1 MDETKAL
8 AIIAALANGI
18 NPLTGE
24 TFPANS
30 PYQSPDIVR
39 ALFMAQRS
47 LEAKRSTRGAAA
59 APTASSA
66 NVGQRWSDEED
77 RRLLGEFD
85 RGRSVAELAKLHGR
99 SPTGIEARLAKHGR
113 LPMPDLPPR
122 GNPGA
127 REERADKGNGR
138 AAPESRKMSFD

>member
-8 AIIAALANGI
+8 AVVAALANGI

-24 TFPANS
+24 TFPPNS

-39 ALFMAQRS
+39 ALFVALRA
-47 LEAKRSTRGAAA
+47 LEAKRGTRGAAA
-59 APTASSA
+59 AASSA

-113 LPMPDLPPR
+113 LPMPELPPR
-122 GNPGA
+122 GNPVA
-127 REERADKGNGR
+127 KDERMVKGNQR
-138 AAPESRKMSFD
+138 AAPESRKVNFD